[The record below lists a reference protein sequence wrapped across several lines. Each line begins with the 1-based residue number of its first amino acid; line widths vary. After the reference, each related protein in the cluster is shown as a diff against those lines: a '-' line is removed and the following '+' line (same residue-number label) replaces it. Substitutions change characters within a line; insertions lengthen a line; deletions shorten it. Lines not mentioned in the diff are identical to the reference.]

1 MKNKRSVVN
10 ERIGIEERWG
20 GSNNWVGNVFV
31 GLDRVLE
38 LFDRAP
44 AWLAPTRTLAKAV
57 LALAALLVVMPLGP
71 GTGPAAASALRQ
83 VHTDGGMIDLQ
94 VTVNKAETLSADQ
107 DFSEVLVGNPAIADV
122 VALTSK
128 SVYVL
133 GKKIGTTGISLLS
146 ADKRVMA
153 VINVEVTYDVKGLK
167 ARIAEHAPGSNVD
180 VSTVNGQILL
190 TGTVP
195 DSVILSRVMAMAE
208 QIAPK
213 AVTNAMSVRGSQQV
227 LLEVRF
233 VEANRDSERQLG
245 VGWQVLGSRF
255 GGATGIPFTSGQ
267 PATGGVPLIGLMNNT
282 VPFGAAI
289 AHLLD
294 GGNTADV
301 IIQALEQRGLA
312 RRLAEPNLVALSGDT
327 ASFLAG
333 GEFPFPVQGNYDK
346 VTIQFKKFGVGL
358 AFTPT
363 VLGDGL
369 INLKIEPEVSELDS
383 SNSVEVGG
391 VQIPG
396 LIVRRAQTTL
406 ELRDGQS
413 FVLAGLLQSTN
424 TTSQNQIPWIGQVPV
439 LGTLFKSAAYQ
450 KKETDLVIIV
460 TPRLIKPTRPGDKL
474 ATPLDGRVAANDAEF
489 FLKGQSEIKVD
500 RPRPL
505 TGHILDLSP
514 EAPVASLKRG
524 TK

>member
-1 MKNKRSVVN
+1 MLVDLNKVLG
-10 ERIGIEERWG
+10 E
-20 GSNNWVGNVFV
+20 VG
-31 GLDRVLE
+31 
-38 LFDRAP
+38 
-44 AWLAPTRTLAKAV
+44 RTLTHVGEAPSARTWRLAV
-57 LALAALLVVMPLGP
+57 LALALLLAAFIFGP
-71 GTGPAAASALRQ
+71 GSEPAAASALRQ
-83 VHTDGGMIDLQ
+83 VQTNGGMTELQ

-107 DFSEVLVGNPAIADV
+107 DFSEVLVGNPEIADV

-128 SVYVL
+128 SLYVL
-133 GKKIGTTGISLLS
+133 GKKVGTTGISLLS
-146 ADKRVMA
+146 SDKRVMA
-153 VINVEVTYDVKGLK
+153 VINVEVSYDVRGLK

-180 VSTVNGQILL
+180 VSSVNGQILL
-190 TGTVP
+190 TGTVR
-195 DSVILSRVMAMAE
+195 DTVMLSRVLAIAD
-208 QIAPK
+208 QVAPK

-233 VEANRDSERQLG
+233 VEANRDSTRDLG

-255 GGATGIPFTSGQ
+255 GGATGIPFTPGQ
-267 PATGGVPLIGLMNNT
+267 TATGGVPLIGLLGNNI
-282 VPFGAAI
+282 PFGAAI
-289 AHLLD
+289 AHLLE
-294 GGNTADV
+294 GGNKADV

-333 GEFPFPVQGNYDK
+333 GEFPFPVQGNYNTI
-346 VTIQFKKFGVGL
+346 TIQFKKFGVGL

-369 INLKIEPEVSELDS
+369 INLKIEPEVSELDPTNAVQVS
-383 SNSVEVGG
+383 GVEV
-391 VQIPG
+391 PG
-396 LIVRRAQTTL
+396 LVVRRAQTTL

-424 TTSQNQIPWIGQVPV
+424 STTQREIPWIGQVPV

-460 TPRLIKPTRPGDKL
+460 TPRLVKPARPGDKL

-500 RPRPL
+500 RPPPL
-505 TGHILDLSP
+505 TGHILDLTP
-514 EAPVASLKRG
+514 EDAVIDLKRG

>member
-1 MKNKRSVVN
+1 VLSGFGRALGRVSLA
-10 ERIGIEERWG
+10 RRL
-20 GSNNWVGNVFV
+20 
-31 GLDRVLE
+31 GLAVL
-38 LFDRAP
+38 
-44 AWLAPTRTLAKAV
+44 TLAILPFA
-57 LALAALLVVMPLGP
+57 G
-71 GTGPAAASALRQ
+71 GNDPAAAGALRQ
-83 VHTDGGMIDLQ
+83 VQTNGSLTDLQ

-107 DFSEVLVGNPAIADV
+107 DFSEVLVGNPEIADV

-128 SVYVL
+128 SLYVL
-133 GKKIGTTGISLLS
+133 GKKVGMTGISLLS

-153 VINVEVTYDVKGLK
+153 VINVEVSYDIKALT

-180 VSTVNGQILL
+180 VSSVNGQILL

-195 DSVILSRVMAMAE
+195 DSVMLSRVLAIAE
-208 QIAPK
+208 QVAPK
-213 AVTNAMSVRGSQQV
+213 AVTNALSVRGSQQV

-233 VEANRDSERQLG
+233 VEANRDSTRGLG
-245 VGWQVLGSRF
+245 VGWQVLGNRF
-255 GGATGIPFTSGQ
+255 DGISGVTGASGGLP
-267 PATGGVPLIGLMNNT
+267 VIGLLGNN

-301 IIQALEQRGLA
+301 IIQALEKRGLA

-333 GEFPFPVQGNYDK
+333 GEFPFPVQANYDK
-346 VTIQFKKFGVGL
+346 ITIEFKKFGVGL

-369 INLKIEPEVSELDS
+369 INLKIEPEVSEIDPN
-383 SNSVEVGG
+383 NSIKINDIEV
-391 VQIPG
+391 PG
-396 LIVRRAQTTL
+396 LVVRRAQTTL

-413 FVLAGLLQSTN
+413 FALAGLLQTTN
-424 TTSQNQIPWIGQVPV
+424 FADQSEIPWIGQVPV

-450 KKETDLVIIV
+450 RKETDLVIIV
-460 TPRLIKPTRPGDKL
+460 TPRLVKPARPGDKL
-474 ATPLDGRVAANDAEF
+474 ATPLDGRVAANDVEF
-489 FLKGQSEIKVD
+489 FLKGQQEIKVD
-500 RPRPL
+500 RSRPL
-505 TGHILDLSP
+505 TGHILDLEP
-514 EAPVASLKRG
+514 EDAIHDLKRG